1 MNKQVATAV
10 FSDKLGS
17 TEPSTFEIKATNASI
32 ITIFCSNKLNASEN
46 KTKKWSNSK
55 VNANLKPKLI
65 KETESD

>member
-46 KTKKWSNSK
+46 KTKK
-55 VNANLKPKLI
+55 
-65 KETESD
+65 